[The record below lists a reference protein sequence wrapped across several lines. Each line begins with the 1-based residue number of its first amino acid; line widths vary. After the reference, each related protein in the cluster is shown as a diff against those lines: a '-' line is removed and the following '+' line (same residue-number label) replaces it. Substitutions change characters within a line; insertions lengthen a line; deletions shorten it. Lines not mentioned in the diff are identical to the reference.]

1 MIGVALKARTL
12 PIIHTLHTLLGCSDQ
27 AINIFY
33 KEMVWSWVHMSCKP
47 FLNPD
52 KRTLIGRFSGKPTKT
67 TKVDKLWQQ
76 NIFNYSSHILKQQLA
91 STLLFTWRPFG
102 TCSVRSF
109 VRLRPSGVCR
119 WVTRR
124 RVTVRP
130 PWPACLST
138 VSDTYGSS
146 TLIALTISLL
156 ASKVSLIHGEHVWW
170 IMTIRSQLDL
180 IIELPSECKEY
191 FLKQAHEYF
200 EYYEYYEYY
209 WMLITAFQT
218 DNCCFLKVEKKI

>member
-1 MIGVALKARTL
+1 
-12 PIIHTLHTLLGCSDQ
+12 
-27 AINIFY
+27 
-33 KEMVWSWVHMSCKP
+33 MSCNP

-67 TKVDKLWQQ
+67 TKVEKLWQQ

-124 RVTVRP
+124 VTLRP
-130 PWPACLST
+130 PWASAYIMSVVRPQQQYVTPMVVHSAPCPNGRDHYFAQAPPLPRR
-138 VSDTYGSS
+138 
-146 TLIALTISLL
+146 TLI
-156 ASKVSLIHGEHVWW
+156 LI
-170 IMTIRSQLDL
+170 Q
-180 IIELPSECKEY
+180 
-191 FLKQAHEYF
+191 
-200 EYYEYYEYY
+200 
-209 WMLITAFQT
+209 
-218 DNCCFLKVEKKI
+218 VEQR